1 MQGQIG
7 IRRKIW
13 AVFIQ
18 QIAAISLAGLLGV
31 YVFVSLLENLVLRE
45 LVTREAAGYQRRAQ
59 QNPYA
64 PLPQGAFIRSY
75 FAQDPALTGTLLAEL
90 QSLKE
95 GYHAPGADRPAV
107 SVVQTANGRVYVVAE
122 QQRLHMLVFWM
133 GFGLLGMILAMVY
146 VTAWLAYRASRRALA
161 PIVMLADTVRSWDPI
176 SSDANALLPENL
188 PVTMEAD
195 ADVVSLAQ
203 ALHGFA
209 VRLDD
214 YVDRERNFT
223 RDASHEL
230 RTPLTVIKVGSEMLL
245 DEDDLP
251 PFARRTITR
260 IRRASRDME
269 ALIDSFLILAREAG
283 VGLPRELFTVN
294 ESVREEVARARPLV
308 DDRPVVLMVKEQA
321 VCTLHTSPRAFG
333 VMIGNLIRNACLYT
347 ERGSVT
353 VIVDQASVT
362 VEDTGVG
369 MSEEDLA
376 HMFES
381 FYRGSRPGQSD
392 GHGIGLS
399 IVKRL
404 ADRLGWEISIASKL
418 GVGTTIRVDFPSL
431 APEPGRSGD
440 DPRQDGPA
448 REGRERDAPEAE

>member
-1 MQGQIG
+1 MYRPIG

-31 YVFVSLLENLVLRE
+31 YVFVSLLENLILHE
-45 LVTREAAGYQRRAQ
+45 LVTRESVQFVQRLATDPAAL
-59 QNPYA
+59 P
-64 PLPQGAFIRSY
+64 PQGPFVRSY
-75 FAQDPALTGTLLAEL
+75 LLSPSAAAQEAPPGLSHLAD
-90 QSLKE
+90 
-95 GYHAPGADRPAV
+95 GYHGPGANRPAV
-107 SVVQTANGRVYVVAE
+107 SVTETPAGRLYVVAE
-122 QQRLHMLVFWM
+122 QRQLHALVFWI
-133 GFGLLGMILAMVY
+133 GFGLFGMILATVY

-161 PIVMLADTVRSWDPI
+161 PIVVLADTVRGWNPTA
-176 SSDANALLPENL
+176 SDADALLPENL
-188 PVTMEAD
+188 PVQMEVD
-195 ADVVSLAQ
+195 DDVGSLAQ

-209 VRLDD
+209 VRLDEF
-214 YVDRERNFT
+214 VDRERNFT

-230 RTPLTVIKVGSEMLL
+230 RTPLTVIKVGAEMLL

-251 PFARRTITR
+251 AFARRTIGR

-269 ALIDSFLILAREAG
+269 ALIDSFLILAREGG
-283 VGLPRELFTVN
+283 VGLPEEEFTVN
-294 ESVREEVARARPLV
+294 ESVREEVERARPLV
-308 DDRPVVLMVKEQA
+308 DDKPVTLGVDERA
-321 VCTLHTSPRAFG
+321 VCTLRTSPRAFG

-353 VIVDQASVT
+353 VTVDRSSVV

-381 FYRGSRPGQSD
+381 FYRAGRPGQAD

-404 ADRLGWEISIASKL
+404 ADRFGWEISIASKL
-418 GVGTTIRVDFPSL
+418 GAGTTIRVDFPAL
-431 APEPGRSGD
+431 A
-440 DPRQDGPA
+440 QD
-448 REGRERDAPEAE
+448 AE

>member
-1 MQGQIG
+1 MQNPIG

-13 AVFIQ
+13 VVFVQ

-45 LVTREAAGYQRRAQ
+45 LVTREAADYQRRAQ
-59 QNPYA
+59 EDPYA
-64 PLPQGAFIRSY
+64 APPQGPFIRSY
-75 FAQDPALTGTLLAEL
+75 PAAEMADAGPLSGELDPLD
-90 QSLKE
+90 E
-95 GYHAPGADRPAV
+95 GYHAPSAERPAV
-107 SVVQTANGRVYVVAE
+107 SVVQTRAGRVYVVGE
-122 QQRLHMLVFWM
+122 QQRLHTLVFWI
-133 GFGLLGMILAMVY
+133 GFGLFGMILAMVY

-161 PIVMLADTVRSWDPI
+161 PIITLADTVRSWDPN
-176 SSDANALLPENL
+176 SSDPDALLPENL

-209 VRLDD
+209 VRLDE

-283 VGLPRELFTVN
+283 VGLPKERFTVN

-308 DDRPVVLMVKEQA
+308 DDRPVVLVVKELA

-353 VIVDQASVT
+353 VVVDRDSVC

-381 FYRGSRPGQSD
+381 FYRGGRSGGAD

-418 GVGTTIRVDFPSL
+418 GVGTTIRVDFPSGACDVMSEPDAYES
-431 APEPGRSGD
+431 AP
-440 DPRQDGPA
+440 PA
-448 REGRERDAPEAE
+448 TE